1 MIIGANGASGG
12 LGALIGGT
20 QSSGSAAGGGLGSTI
35 GQISGALGQLTGGGG
50 GNGGGFGAMLGSMGT
65 MAATGASI
73 GGPYGAAAGAA
84 LGLITSI
91 GSAFGIGNH
100 PAPNH
105 EDPDEIRI
113 AAANDI
119 TQQQAAD
126 VCGWYSETVPDPYD
140 GVCSQAANDNNF
152 FLRILGKYNSAHAN
166 NQIKTQTQVATEQ
179 AAPQYLQL
187 QTQLANTFAGSGTA
201 SPLANL
207 SFPAAQAAAK
217 QQNMTLSDY
226 LSAIVNGALT
236 GLQKGVSDA
245 VAETPA
251 AQDLKKSVIKDWVKE
266 NQLIVAGAGI
276 GLAWLISQAVQNNRK

>member
-12 LGALIGGT
+12 LGALIGGAQPT
-20 QSSGSAAGGGLGSTI
+20 GSASGGGLGSTI
-35 GQISGALGQLTGGGG
+35 SQLTGALSQ
-50 GNGGGFGAMLGSMGT
+50 GAPKGVGSVLGSVGS
-65 MAATGASI
+65 MALAGSALGPIGAAGGALLGLVSNI
-73 GGPYGAAAGAA
+73 GSLFGGPGV
-84 LGLITSI
+84 
-91 GSAFGIGNH
+91 
-100 PAPNH
+100 PDH
-105 EDPDEIRI
+105 ERPDLNRI

-119 TQQQAAD
+119 TGDQASW
-126 VCGWYSETVPDPYD
+126 VCGLEESKSPRNYD
-140 GVCSQAANDNNF
+140 DIVAQAANDNGY
-152 FLRILGKYNSAHAN
+152 FLQLLSKYNAAKPN
-166 NQIKTQTQVATEQ
+166 EQIKTRTAIATEQ

-187 QTQLANTFAGSGTA
+187 QTQMANTFAGTGQA

-226 LSAIVNGALT
+226 LTAIVNGALA

-266 NQLIVAGAGI
+266 NQLVVAGAGI
-276 GLAWLISQAVQNNRK
+276 GLVWLISQAVQNNRK